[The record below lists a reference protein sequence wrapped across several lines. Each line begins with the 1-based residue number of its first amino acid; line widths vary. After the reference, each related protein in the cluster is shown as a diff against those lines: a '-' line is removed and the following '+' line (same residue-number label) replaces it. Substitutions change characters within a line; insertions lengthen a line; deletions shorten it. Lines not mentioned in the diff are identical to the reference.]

1 MKLYVKLIFLVGGG
15 WVGHK
20 KMKLMLYLTLV
31 EIEVDV
37 GVELGKNPCEVQ
49 EDPPVCTQIVAQ
61 STQEVP
67 HQRW

>member
-1 MKLYVKLIFLVGGG
+1 MGGG
-15 WVGHK
+15 WVGQK

-31 EIEVDV
+31 EIEV

>member
-1 MKLYVKLIFLVGGG
+1 
-15 WVGHK
+15 
-20 KMKLMLYLTLV
+20 MLYLTLV